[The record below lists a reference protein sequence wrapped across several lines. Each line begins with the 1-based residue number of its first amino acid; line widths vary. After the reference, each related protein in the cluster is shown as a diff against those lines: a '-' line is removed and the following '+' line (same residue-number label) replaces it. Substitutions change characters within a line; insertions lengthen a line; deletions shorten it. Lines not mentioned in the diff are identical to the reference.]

1 MTPGPT
7 LERKTVHITAMVG
20 AGCLTFRKVVLV
32 DAATDGEALVLALA
46 KAAGMAADAV
56 VPTSSEGDAP

>member
-1 MTPGPT
+1 MTSGPA
-7 LERKTVHITAMVG
+7 LERKTVHITATVG

-56 VPTSSEGDAP
+56 VPTSEGDTR

>member
-1 MTPGPT
+1 MTPGPS
-7 LERKTVHITAMVG
+7 LDRRTVHITATIG
-20 AGCLTFRKVVLV
+20 AGCLTFQKVVLV

-56 VPTSSEGDAP
+56 ISTSEGDAS